1 MGTRADFYVGK
12 GSDAEWIGS
21 IAWDGYPE
29 GIAPRIFTAKTEKT
43 YRKRVEAFF
52 ENDRNDVT
60 RPKDGWPWPWE
71 DSCTTDYAYTFHKG
85 KVYVSSFG
93 ARYIPFKT
101 FKRVNASETLSEKW
115 MEKDRKETFP
125 NMKERQKVTLGRRCR
140 WMVIGSTGPI
150 DGLD

>member
-93 ARYIPFKT
+93 ARYILQACQRQRDP
-101 FKRVNASETLSEKW
+101 VGE
-115 MEKDRKETFP
+115 MDG
-125 NMKERQKVTLGRRCR
+125 ERPQGDLPQHEGTAEGYLGEALP
-140 WMVIGSTGPI
+140 V
-150 DGLD
+150 DGHRFHGTD